1 MKKNRIKDDITF
13 YHPNSICTH
22 IFRPLGSLLLF
33 SFFVGH
39 IWADNIGEP
48 SLIQQPTKHQQ
59 AKDNVLV
66 SGKVKDALGELAYI
80 TIHVK
85 ANALIGTISGED
97 GSFSLSNVP
106 RNSTLVFSYLGYKT
120 KEINISK
127 LKNQELTSLLVEM
140 EEDSE
145 LLDEVVVTGVG
156 SQKKVS
162 IVGAITTLEPSEL
175 KAPTRSLSTQL
186 AGRVAGVT
194 FVQKSG
200 QPGKDGASFIIRGI
214 NSVTGNSEPLILID
228 GLKRTIDDVDP
239 NDIESFSVLKDASA
253 TAVYGLEGANGIIVI
268 KTKTGKVLAKPSVR
282 VSYSASI
289 NNSTYKPKWVDAVDY
304 AKMKNEA
311 YVVRG
316 KKPYYSDQDIEK
328 FGDADM
334 DFYPNVDWYKTM
346 VKPNNF
352 SQKANFN
359 ISGGGNVVTYYMSGG
374 FYKENGMFNSGN
386 DSNAD
391 YNQFNFRSNIK
402 ADVSSSTTLA
412 LGFDGRYNTTTEPG
426 QGVDNLLNIMNNLNP
441 TLFPAE
447 YSNGTAP
454 EEPPGVTN
462 PYSLLTKTGF
472 VKDYANHMSTN
483 LNIVQK
489 LDFITEGL
497 FVNFIAS
504 FTKNNYYTHKYEK
517 KYQKHAPDF
526 AHSYMGSGRDEEG
539 NLVTINKTPDVDDKM
554 SFKYVAPTGNRVIE
568 VQGSANYS
576 RTFFTD
582 LHTTG
587 LFLYKQREYLTDAP
601 QGKGAELLINALASR
616 EQSLAGRLTFDWKH
630 RYFMDVNIGASGSQL
645 FTPDK
650 RWSTFPSIGAGW
662 LISDENFWSG
672 LRPVV
677 DLFKIRVTYGEVGA
691 PGSAK
696 RFGYLAATGPLTGY
710 SFGFGNAAGS
720 GVSIGGIG
728 ETRLEQLGL
737 TWERNKKINLG
748 IEIGLFEQF
757 KLITELYRY
766 DNEMQLIDLNRLPS
780 TLGLPTIPK
789 ANLGRT
795 ISEGVDFDFTYSN
808 SWNNFRINYIK
819 GIICYN
825 NNEIKENGQLDPKV
839 PYQSG
844 IGLDYGRSLNYI
856 ALGLFKDQEDINNS
870 PVQTWNDVKPGDIK
884 YKDIDG
890 DGVITPTDRVWLGNR
905 YPKWT
910 YSLAFDISYKNFT
923 LASRLIGK
931 SNVYRTI
938 SGGRIPF
945 NPYDSNGKEVINENG
960 ALYYAA
966 MNDHW
971 TPASYSG
978 TTATENPNAT
988 YPRLAFGSENRNNA
1002 QQSTFWLRE
1011 SSYLQIADI
1020 ELGYNWIPKD
1030 KNQFFKSIYFYGR
1043 CDNVCTFS
1051 KFKDWNPEL
1060 TSPYAYPLKR
1070 TITLG
1075 FEIGFNL

>member
-1 MKKNRIKDDITF
+1 MKKNRIIKDDIS
-13 YHPNSICTH
+13 YRPNSICTH
-22 IFRPLGSLLLF
+22 ILKPIGSLLFF
-33 SFFVGH
+33 SFFTGH
-39 IWADNIGEP
+39 IWANNNEGALP
-48 SLIQQPTKHQQ
+48 VQQPTKFQQ
-59 AKDNVLV
+59 TKDNVQV

-106 RNSTLVFSYLGYKT
+106 RNSILVFSYLGYKT

-127 LKNQELTSLLVEM
+127 LKDQELTSLLVEM

-162 IVGAITTLEPSEL
+162 IVGAITTLEPGEL

-268 KTKTGKVLAKPSVR
+268 KTKTGKVSAKPSVR

-289 NNSTYKPKWVDAVDY
+289 NNSTYKPKWVNAVDY

-316 KKPYYSDQDIEK
+316 KKPYYSEQDIVK

-346 VKPNNF
+346 VKSNNF

-402 ADVSSSTTLA
+402 ADVSPSTTLA

-454 EEPPGVTN
+454 EEPSGVTN

-483 LNIVQK
+483 LNVVQK

-504 FTKNNYYTHKYEK
+504 FTKNNYYTHTSTKRSIKNMLPTLPIVTWVPDETK
-517 KYQKHAPDF
+517 KA
-526 AHSYMGSGRDEEG
+526 
-539 NLVTINKTPDVDDKM
+539 T
-554 SFKYVAPTGNRVIE
+554 
-568 VQGSANYS
+568 
-576 RTFFTD
+576 
-582 LHTTG
+582 
-587 LFLYKQREYLTDAP
+587 
-601 QGKGAELLINALASR
+601 
-616 EQSLAGRLTFDWKH
+616 
-630 RYFMDVNIGASGSQL
+630 
-645 FTPDK
+645 
-650 RWSTFPSIGAGW
+650 WS
-662 LISDENFWSG
+662 
-672 LRPVV
+672 
-677 DLFKIRVTYGEVGA
+677 
-691 PGSAK
+691 
-696 RFGYLAATGPLTGY
+696 PLTKP
-710 SFGFGNAAGS
+710 
-720 GVSIGGIG
+720 
-728 ETRLEQLGL
+728 R
-737 TWERNKKINLG
+737 
-748 IEIGLFEQF
+748 
-757 KLITELYRY
+757 
-766 DNEMQLIDLNRLPS
+766 MS
-780 TLGLPTIPK
+780 TTK
-789 ANLGRT
+789 
-795 ISEGVDFDFTYSN
+795 
-808 SWNNFRINYIK
+808 
-819 GIICYN
+819 
-825 NNEIKENGQLDPKV
+825 
-839 PYQSG
+839 
-844 IGLDYGRSLNYI
+844 
-856 ALGLFKDQEDINNS
+856 
-870 PVQTWNDVKPGDIK
+870 
-884 YKDIDG
+884 
-890 DGVITPTDRVWLGNR
+890 
-905 YPKWT
+905 
-910 YSLAFDISYKNFT
+910 
-923 LASRLIGK
+923 
-931 SNVYRTI
+931 
-938 SGGRIPF
+938 
-945 NPYDSNGKEVINENG
+945 
-960 ALYYAA
+960 
-966 MNDHW
+966 
-971 TPASYSG
+971 
-978 TTATENPNAT
+978 
-988 YPRLAFGSENRNNA
+988 
-1002 QQSTFWLRE
+1002 
-1011 SSYLQIADI
+1011 
-1020 ELGYNWIPKD
+1020 
-1030 KNQFFKSIYFYGR
+1030 
-1043 CDNVCTFS
+1043 
-1051 KFKDWNPEL
+1051 
-1060 TSPYAYPLKR
+1060 
-1070 TITLG
+1070 
-1075 FEIGFNL
+1075 

>member
-268 KTKTGKVLAKPSVR
+268 KTKTGKVSAKPSVR

-454 EEPPGVTN
+454 EEPSGVTN

-472 VKDYANHMSTN
+472 VKDYANHMST
-483 LNIVQK
+483 
-489 LDFITEGL
+489 
-497 FVNFIAS
+497 
-504 FTKNNYYTHKYEK
+504 
-517 KYQKHAPDF
+517 
-526 AHSYMGSGRDEEG
+526 
-539 NLVTINKTPDVDDKM
+539 
-554 SFKYVAPTGNRVIE
+554 
-568 VQGSANYS
+568 
-576 RTFFTD
+576 
-582 LHTTG
+582 
-587 LFLYKQREYLTDAP
+587 
-601 QGKGAELLINALASR
+601 
-616 EQSLAGRLTFDWKH
+616 
-630 RYFMDVNIGASGSQL
+630 
-645 FTPDK
+645 
-650 RWSTFPSIGAGW
+650 
-662 LISDENFWSG
+662 
-672 LRPVV
+672 
-677 DLFKIRVTYGEVGA
+677 
-691 PGSAK
+691 
-696 RFGYLAATGPLTGY
+696 
-710 SFGFGNAAGS
+710 
-720 GVSIGGIG
+720 
-728 ETRLEQLGL
+728 
-737 TWERNKKINLG
+737 
-748 IEIGLFEQF
+748 
-757 KLITELYRY
+757 
-766 DNEMQLIDLNRLPS
+766 
-780 TLGLPTIPK
+780 
-789 ANLGRT
+789 
-795 ISEGVDFDFTYSN
+795 
-808 SWNNFRINYIK
+808 
-819 GIICYN
+819 
-825 NNEIKENGQLDPKV
+825 
-839 PYQSG
+839 
-844 IGLDYGRSLNYI
+844 
-856 ALGLFKDQEDINNS
+856 
-870 PVQTWNDVKPGDIK
+870 
-884 YKDIDG
+884 
-890 DGVITPTDRVWLGNR
+890 
-905 YPKWT
+905 
-910 YSLAFDISYKNFT
+910 
-923 LASRLIGK
+923 
-931 SNVYRTI
+931 
-938 SGGRIPF
+938 
-945 NPYDSNGKEVINENG
+945 
-960 ALYYAA
+960 
-966 MNDHW
+966 
-971 TPASYSG
+971 
-978 TTATENPNAT
+978 
-988 YPRLAFGSENRNNA
+988 
-1002 QQSTFWLRE
+1002 
-1011 SSYLQIADI
+1011 
-1020 ELGYNWIPKD
+1020 
-1030 KNQFFKSIYFYGR
+1030 
-1043 CDNVCTFS
+1043 
-1051 KFKDWNPEL
+1051 
-1060 TSPYAYPLKR
+1060 
-1070 TITLG
+1070 
-1075 FEIGFNL
+1075 